1 MNLNL
6 RSIDLNL
13 LTVFDSL
20 MDTGKLSAT
29 AVALG
34 MSQPAV
40 SAALQRLRLTFDD
53 ALFIRQRSGMQPTPV
68 SYTHLTL
75 PTIYSV

>member
-1 MNLNL
+1 MKLNL
-6 RSIDLNL
+6 RAVDLNL

-20 MDTGKLSAT
+20 MDTGKLSNT

-53 ALFIRQRSGMQPTPV
+53 ELFTRQRLSLI
-68 SYTHLTL
+68 H
-75 PTIYSV
+75 I